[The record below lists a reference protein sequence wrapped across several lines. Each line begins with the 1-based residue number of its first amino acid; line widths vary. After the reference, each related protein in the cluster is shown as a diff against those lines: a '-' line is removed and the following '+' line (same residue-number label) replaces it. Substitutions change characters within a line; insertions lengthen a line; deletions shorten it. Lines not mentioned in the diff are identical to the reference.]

1 MAQILGE
8 EGKEIIGLAVQNTL
22 VQMLERDTGITSM
35 TLARL
40 LKSWAPLLEDPGN
53 AGLQAEAKDALGDR
67 VLVLDEASMVSN
79 HDKERLVTL
88 ANLAGVRRLVLL
100 GDTRQLGAV
109 DAGKP
114 FDLVQKAGIAR
125 ADMTTN
131 LRGRDPQ
138 LRLAQAAAQSGDVH
152 SRASCNW

>member
-1 MAQILGE
+1 
-8 EGKEIIGLAVQNTL
+8 
-22 VQMLERDTGITSM
+22 MLERDTGIRSM

-53 AGLQAEAKDALGDR
+53 PGLMAEARAALGDR

-79 HDKERLVTL
+79 SDKERLVTL
-88 ANLAGVRRLVLL
+88 ANLVGARRLVLV
-100 GDTRQLGAV
+100 GDARQLGAV

-114 FDLVQKAGIAR
+114 FDLVQKAGHRAR
-125 ADMTTN
+125 RMTTN

-138 LRLAQAAAQSGDVH
+138 LRLASRLLRKRVTWKPHFGHLKSSTIETSGD
-152 SRASCNW
+152 SA